1 MTTRDKR
8 HEEAVPSW
16 QDDVVWMVLS
26 TLQKEV
32 DGTNRILIKLAA

>member
-1 MTTRDKR
+1 MTTRDEC
-8 HEEAVPSW
+8 HEEAVPLW

-32 DGTNRILIKLAA
+32 DGTNRILM